1 MSSTADIPND
11 IHVNRSVQQYL
22 FPFLLRGEKIEF
34 FAERLLDE
42 GFIFFD
48 FSDKNQESMFYGK
61 DRISGRSLDH
71 FFMPNIKLILFPHSH
86 EDVEGIRRFSK
97 KVNRECS
104 LKAPFLKTTFI
115 LESVDVF
122 LCPFHIGFINLR
134 VTLPEDLSFDDILY
148 FGDVFRKMEQIT
160 EQDELTEVSCGGK
173 TYQTVK
179 DYIFN
184 ELIPPLD
191 EYVLNTHHEESYFG
205 SLPFFI
211 DERMYVI
218 SYINYNGGSIS
229 ETNLYRV
236 GKLNG
241 YGPDGERFAGAYNP
255 DYIAE
260 YCEDKVYDRWSDRT
274 YYVMSEHHFSCIT
287 RESGSIEERL
297 ASQMYGEHFYSV
309 FLLLY
314 YKIVLLKLSYDHA
327 ELDVIKDQYNTELLI
342 VMITEFSSKYYLPT
356 INSTESGTEIYDYAK
371 RILRIDPLYA
381 DVKDTLKTLYQNQEK
396 LNNKRMNYLLQIL
409 TTYMVISGIF
419 GMNLVIE
426 DWNKGFDI
434 STIVGYTFF
443 EWFSLIVILSG
454 IVVAIALGIFFL
466 KSYFRERKNRKK
478 KMF

>member
-1 MSSTADIPND
+1 MGSSIDIQSD
-11 IHVNRSVQQYL
+11 IRVKRSVQQYL
-22 FPFLLRGEKIEF
+22 FPFLLRGEKIES
-34 FAERLLDE
+34 FAERLLEE

-48 FSDKNQESMFYGK
+48 LSDQSQEVMFYGK
-61 DRISGRSLDH
+61 DRISARSLDH
-71 FFMPNIKLILFPHSH
+71 FFMPNIKQILFPEKHK
-86 EDVEGIRRFSK
+86 DIEGIRRFSK
-97 KVNRECS
+97 KMNRQCS
-104 LKAPFLKTTFI
+104 LNAPFLKTTFI

-122 LCPFHIGFINLR
+122 VCPFHIGFINLR
-134 VTLPEDLSFDDILY
+134 VTLPENLSFDDVLY
-148 FGDVFRKMEQIT
+148 FGDVFRKMEQIS
-160 EQDELTEVSCGGK
+160 EQDELTEVKCGEK

-179 DYIFN
+179 DYIFS
-184 ELIPPLD
+184 ELIPPLG
-191 EYVLNTHHEESYFG
+191 EYVINAKKEDSYFG

-218 SYINYNGGSIS
+218 SYINYNGESIS
-229 ETNLYRV
+229 ETNLYRT

-241 YGPDGERFAGAYNP
+241 YGPDGERFAGAFNP
-255 DYIAE
+255 AYISR

-287 RESGSIEERL
+287 RESGSLEERL
-297 ASQMYGEHFYSV
+297 ASQMYGEHFYSI

-314 YKIVLLKLSYDHA
+314 YKIVLLKISHDHA
-327 ELDVIKDQYNTELLI
+327 EVDVIKDQYNTELLI
-342 VMITEFSSKYYLPT
+342 VMITKFSSKYYLPT

-371 RILRIDPLYA
+371 RILRIDHLYA

-396 LNNKRMNYLLQIL
+396 LNDKRMNYLLQIL

-426 DWNKGFDI
+426 DWKEGFNI
-434 STIVGYTFF
+434 STIMGYAFF

-454 IVVAIALGIFFL
+454 IFVAIALGVFFL

-478 KMF
+478 IMF